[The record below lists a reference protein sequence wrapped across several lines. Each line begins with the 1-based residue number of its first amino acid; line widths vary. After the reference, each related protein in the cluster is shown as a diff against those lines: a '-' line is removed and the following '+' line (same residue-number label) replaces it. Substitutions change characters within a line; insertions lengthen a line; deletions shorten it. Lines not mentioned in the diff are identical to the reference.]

1 MKCIVL
7 VLTENGQ
14 KHVQV
19 EIPNVDLNMLL
30 SKCIESFKTYLF
42 KK

>member
-7 VLTENGQ
+7 ALIKNGQ

-19 EIPNVDLNMLL
+19 EIPNVDLNMFI
-30 SKCIESFKTYLF
+30 SKCIESFKTYLL
-42 KK
+42 KI